1 MCRTRTAGVIV
12 VEIGESV
19 RIAARSIRAHRL
31 RSALTVLGMVI
42 GIASVI
48 VFATFGASVQAEVV
62 GSVGQT
68 NANNVFVVPAETDEG
83 GPGGLGATGRPLFTQ
98 VDVDRLQ
105 EIEGVQAV
113 IPQGIVP
120 LSSVTFGNQTVAQR
134 GAVATVPAAFGEE
147 SLVAGRSFESGD
159 SEIVINEAAAAAF
172 ADNVTV
178 GSTLQ
183 VTLASGETRNLTV
196 VGIVSGTRGGF
207 TTAFGA
213 ADPRLYLPADPFYT
227 TTVQSPSIGAD
238 VTAYPQVTVVADPRR
253 VSTVKASVNGYMQT
267 ESDAVQLLP
276 EGIEIRVQTSG
287 DIVGEIEDLIG
298 QITRFVTGIAVIS
311 LVVAAIGIANITLVS
326 VTERTKEIG
335 IMKAVG
341 ATNRDTMQLFLVESV
356 LLGTLGAVGGVPIG
370 LAVAFA
376 GTQFADVGFTLA
388 PDWLV
393 FAVVVGVGVGIVA
406 GLYPAW
412 RASKVDPIDALRY
425 E

>member
-1 MCRTRTAGVIV
+1 MEV
-12 VEIGESV
+12 GESV
-19 RIAARSIRAHRL
+19 RIAVRSIRAHRL

-68 NANNVFVVPAETDEG
+68 NANNVYLVPGGTGEG
-83 GPGGLGATGRPLFTQ
+83 GPGALGATGSPLFTD
-98 VDVDRLQ
+98 VDVDRLR
-105 EIEGVQAV
+105 EIDGVRAV

-120 LSSVTFGNQTVAQR
+120 LSAIEYEGRTIAQR
-134 GAVATVPAAFGEE
+134 GATATVPGTITDQYLVDGRAFRTGSREAVLNREAASAFGE
-147 SLVAGRSFESGD
+147 
-159 SEIVINEAAAAAF
+159 
-172 ADNVTV
+172 NVTV
-178 GSTLQ
+178 GDTLQ
-183 VTLASGETRNLTV
+183 LTLASGETRNVTV

-207 TTAFGA
+207 STGFG
-213 ADPRLYLPADPFYT
+213 DGTPRVYLPVDPFYR
-227 TTVQSPSIGAD
+227 TTVRSPTLDAD

-253 VSTVKASVNGYMQT
+253 VSTVKAAVAEYALGD
-267 ESDAVQLLP
+267 SDAAQLLP
-276 EGIEIRVQTSG
+276 EGTEIRVQTGG
-287 DIVGEIEDLIG
+287 DIVNEIEELIG

-311 LVVAAIGIANITLVS
+311 LVVGAIGIANITLVS

-341 ATNRDTMQLFLVESV
+341 ATNRDTMQLFLVESA
-356 LLGTLGAVGGVPIG
+356 LLGTLGAIVGVPIG
-370 LAVAFA
+370 LVVAYA
-376 GTQFADVGFTLA
+376 GTRFAEVGFTVA
-388 PDWLV
+388 TDWLV
-393 FAVVVGVGVGIVA
+393 FAVLVGVGVGILA

>member
-1 MCRTRTAGVIV
+1 M
-12 VEIGESV
+12 
-19 RIAARSIRAHRL
+19 
-31 RSALTVLGMVI
+31 LGMVI

-62 GSVGQT
+62 GSVGDT

-98 VDVDRLQ
+98 VDADRLKD
-105 EIEGVQAV
+105 IEGVRAV

-120 LSSVTFGNQTVAQR
+120 LSSVSDGNQTIAQR
-134 GAVATVPAAFGEE
+134 GAVATVPAAFDEE
-147 SLVAGRSFESGD
+147 SVVAGRGFNSGA
-159 SEIVINEAAAAAF
+159 EEVVLNEAAAAAF

-178 GSTLQ
+178 GSTLN
-183 VTLASGETRNLTV
+183 VTLASGETRTVTV
-196 VGIVSGTRGGF
+196 VGIASGTRAGF
-207 TTAFGA
+207 TTAFGSP
-213 ADPRLYLPADPFYT
+213 DPRFYLPADPFYT
-227 TTVQSPSIGAD
+227 TTVRSPTLGAN
-238 VTAYPQVTVVADPRR
+238 VQAYPQVTVVADPRR
-253 VSTVKASVNGYMQT
+253 VSTVKSSVDSYMQT
-267 ESDAVQLLP
+267 ESDAVRLLP
-276 EGIEIRVQTSG
+276 DGVEIRVQTGG
-287 DIVGEIEDLIG
+287 DIVNEIEELIG

-356 LLGTLGAVGGVPIG
+356 LLGTVGAAVGVPVRV
-370 LAVAFA
+370 AVAYLGTRFA
-376 GTQFADVGFTLA
+376 EVGFTVPL
-388 PDWLV
+388 DWIG
-393 FAVVVGVGVGIVA
+393 FAVVVGVGVGVVA

-412 RASKVDPIDALRY
+412 RAANVDPIDALRY

>member
-1 MCRTRTAGVIV
+1 M
-12 VEIGESV
+12 ELGESI

-31 RSALTVLGMVI
+31 RSGLTVLGMVI

-62 GSVGQT
+62 GSVGST

-98 VDVDRLQ
+98 VDVDRLRG
-105 EIEGVQAV
+105 IDGVRAV

-120 LSSVTFGNQTVAQR
+120 LSSAAVDNQTVSQR
-134 GAVATVPAAFGEE
+134 GAIATVPAAFDEA
-147 SLVAGRSFESGD
+147 SLVAGRGFEPGSQ
-159 SEIVINEAAAAAF
+159 EVVLNQAAARSFAA
-172 ADNVTV
+172 NVTV
-178 GSTLQ
+178 GDRMRL
-183 VTLASGETRNLTV
+183 TLASGETRNVTV
-196 VGIVSGTRGGF
+196 VGIVSGTRGDF
-207 TTAFGA
+207 TSSFGGD
-213 ADPRLYLPADPFYT
+213 DPRLYLPADPFYT
-227 TTVQSPSIGAD
+227 TTVRSPSLDAD
-238 VTAYPQVTVVADPRR
+238 VAAYPQVTVVADPRR
-253 VSTVKASVNGYMQT
+253 VSEVKRSVDDYMQT
-267 ESDAVQLLP
+267 ESDAARLLP
-276 EGIEIRVQTSG
+276 EGIEIRVQTGG
-287 DIVGEIEDLIG
+287 DIVAEIEELIG

-341 ATNRDTMQLFLVESV
+341 ATNRDTMQLFLTESV
-356 LLGTLGAVGGVPIG
+356 LLGTTGAVLGVPVG
-370 LAVAFA
+370 LAVAWGA
-376 GTQFADVGFTLA
+376 TRFADVAFTPA
-388 PDWLV
+388 VDWMI

-412 RASKVDPIDALRY
+412 RAARVDPIDALRY